1 MGEEKHTFVLNL
13 NEIVNFI
20 FNDDNEKNTD
30 SEITELYVM
39 DEDEKNM
46 TLSTKQLRE
55 VKSNEMTSRQT
66 MRYDLVRMFLD
77 KIINI
82 DDEITFGQSIILNTM
97 ITENLISEIN
107 EE

>member
-1 MGEEKHTFVLNL
+1 MD
-13 NEIVNFI
+13 
-20 FNDDNEKNTD
+20 DDN
-30 SEITELYVM
+30 
-39 DEDEKNM
+39 KNM
-46 TLSTKQLRE
+46 SLSTKQLRE

-82 DDEITFGQSIILNTM
+82 DDEITFGQTIILNTM
-97 ITENLISEIN
+97 IAENLISEIN